1 MTAGNFRFYCLIFII
16 LLLFERSW
24 ELFIRK
30 PSQKRG
36 VIEHKWSLS
45 VLIVTYIIILLF
57 SVVELLTASRKIRL
71 DISGIGLLIFIFA
84 FILRNWSVSAL
95 GKFHSTNIEIKPDH
109 QLIKN
114 GPYRYIRHPYYV
126 SVMLEVM
133 SIPLIVNAFFSVYA
147 VFIIYIPS
155 VLMRVYLEERTLI
168 RRFPAEYLNYKSDVM
183 AFLPFSKI
191 KND

>member
-1 MTAGNFRFYCLIFII
+1 MTVANFRLFCLIFVI
-16 LLLFERSW
+16 LLLLERSW
-24 ELFIRK
+24 ELFIRR
-30 PSQKRG
+30 PSQEKG
-36 VIEHKWSLS
+36 FIEHKWSLP

-57 SVVELLTASRKIRL
+57 SVVELLTVSRKIRL

-109 QLIKN
+109 RLIKN

-133 SIPLIVNAFFSVYA
+133 SIPLIINAFSSFCA
-147 VFIIYIPS
+147 VFIIYVPS
-155 VLMRVYLEERTLI
+155 VLMRVFLEERVLI
-168 RRFPAEYLNYKSDVM
+168 RRFPVEYLSYKSDVM
-183 AFLPFSKI
+183 AFLPLRK
-191 KND
+191 KDK